1 MTMNISKIILRP
13 IITEKMTLLGETERK
28 YAFRVAKNANKIMIK
43 EAVESR
49 FDVKVSNVAT
59 LGQLGK
65 SKSLTV
71 KSGGKT
77 IRTEGKRSDWKKAIV
92 TLREG
97 DKIDLLEG
105 ETV

>member
-1 MTMNISKIILRP
+1 MTTNISKIILRP
-13 IITEKMTLLGETERK
+13 IITEKMTHLGETERK

-43 EAVESR
+43 EAVEAR

-59 LGQLGK
+59 LGQKGK

-71 KSGGKT
+71 RSGGKT